1 MITEKEAR
9 KLGVN
14 LPKKKRKYNNNK
26 PIVDNVKFDSN
37 KEARYYNELKIRQ
50 QAGEIE
56 DFQLQPEFVLQEGFR
71 DKTGKK
77 HRAIKYRAD
86 FKIKHIDDS
95 EEIIDVKGYKTNVYR
110 IKKKLLL
117 YKYPD
122 INFKEVTE

>member
-9 KLGVN
+9 KLGIN
-14 LPKKKRKYNNNK
+14 LPKKKRKYNNSK
-26 PIVDNVKFDSN
+26 PIVDGIKFDSN

-50 QAGEIE
+50 QVGEIE
-56 DFQLQPEFVLQEGFR
+56 GFQLQPEFVLQEGFR

-77 HRAIKYRAD
+77 HRSIKYRAD

-122 INFKEVTE
+122 MNFKEVTE